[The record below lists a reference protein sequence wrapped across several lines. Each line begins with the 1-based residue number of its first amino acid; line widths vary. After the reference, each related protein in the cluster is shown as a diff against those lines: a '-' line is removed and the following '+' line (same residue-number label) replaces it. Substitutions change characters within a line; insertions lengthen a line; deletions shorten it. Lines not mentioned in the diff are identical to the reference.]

1 MRVAVC
7 DPEQQVLEQVAAW
20 IRDMEFV
27 SRCDTFSMLSKIIR
41 AVELGGDYD
50 IILMAVGWGQEYDG
64 IDAAGRISQLDDR
77 AKIISMAYSA
87 RTDVQELFLS
97 PANLSGF
104 LTKPVN
110 RSMLERNLKK
120 AQATSQ
126 KPKDRRLEIKYKNEM
141 ATVLY
146 EDIVYLESMGHL
158 VMIHT
163 ERRDYHSYNR
173 LERMLQTLPD
183 YFLHCHKSYAVNMN
197 YVRSLDKKRI
207 ILLNGKEIPIS
218 RARYNESRNR
228 YLIYMDEL
236 LLAVKNRKAGD
247 RKSGAEKL

>member
-7 DPEQQVLEQVAAW
+7 DPEQQVLEQISAW
-20 IRDMEFV
+20 IRNMEFV

-41 AVELGGDYD
+41 AVEMGGDYD
-50 IILMAVGWGQEYDG
+50 IILMAVGWGQGYDG
-64 IDAAGRISQLDDR
+64 IDAAGRISQLDAR
-77 AKIISMAYSA
+77 AKIIYMGDAVQ
-87 RTDVQELFLS
+87 TDVQEIFLS
-97 PANLSGF
+97 PVNLSGF
-104 LTKPVN
+104 LTKPVD

-120 AQATSQ
+120 AMATRQ

-141 ATVLY
+141 AAVLY
-146 EDIVYLESMGHL
+146 EDIIYLESMGHL
-158 VMIHT
+158 VVIHT

-173 LERMLQTLPD
+173 LERMLQILPD

-197 YVRSLDKKRI
+197 YVRNLDKKRVL
-207 ILLNGKEIPIS
+207 LLNGKEIPIS

-236 LLAVKNRKAGD
+236 LMTVKNQKTGETKAD
-247 RKSGAEKL
+247 AEEG